1 MAFIEAKDYRFF
13 YPDEVAP
20 AVFVEQMEIKQGTI
34 TLLVGPSGCG
44 KTTLL
49 RKLAGETGIRGR
61 EEGSLINQAKGCAY
75 VWQNPDNQI
84 VTDRVSYEIVFG
96 LENIGMEQQQMK
108 RRLAEVISSFG
119 LENLVMRDTMTLS
132 GGEKQLLNIASGL
145 AMNPELMILDE
156 PTSQLDPVAA
166 RRIYDLIRQ
175 INEEFGVTIV
185 IAEQRLEDLVAFV
198 DEVLC
203 MADGKIEKM
212 GEPRTIQSQ
221 LKGTIFEEFLPSY
234 LKLEDGLLT
243 KKEARIWFEQN
254 YESAVFP
261 DGKEEKIERKQTSS
275 QDFSLKNISF
285 RYEKKSPDVLKETKG
300 RFAANTISCL
310 VGGNGSGKTT
320 LLRLMARQFRPYHG
334 KMSSVNFSYLPQN
347 PMYLLLEE
355 TVQKEWDKMSQCS
368 KDLFLRFGLEGLKKR
383 NPQDLSGGEKQ
394 RLALCVALGK
404 EADYYFLDEPTKGM
418 DAKSK
423 KIFGEVL
430 KEWTKKEKSIV
441 MVSHDMEF
449 TAKYADEI
457 SLLYQGE
464 IIVQCPVREFMEE
477 NQFYTTGMN
486 RVTRRVNP
494 HIITIEDVKKYAKRK
509 NSQ

>member
-1 MAFIEAKDYRFF
+1 ML
-13 YPDEVAP
+13 PV
-20 AVFVEQMEIKQGTI
+20 
-34 TLLVGPSGCG
+34 L
-44 KTTLL
+44 
-49 RKLAGETGIRGR
+49 
-61 EEGSLINQAKGCAY
+61 
-75 VWQNPDNQI
+75 
-84 VTDRVSYEIVFG
+84 
-96 LENIGMEQQQMK
+96 
-108 RRLAEVISSFG
+108 
-119 LENLVMRDTMTLS
+119 
-132 GGEKQLLNIASGL
+132 
-145 AMNPELMILDE
+145 PELMILDE

-254 YESAVFP
+254 YESAVLP
-261 DGKEEKIERKQTSS
+261 DREEEKIERKQTSS
-275 QDFSLKNISF
+275 QDLSLKNISF

-394 RLALCVALGK
+394 RLALCVTLGK

-449 TAKYADEI
+449 IAKYADEI